1 MSSWALLVQPTSS
14 LTSLF
19 DRWFF
24 TFDGALWILAGIMGI
39 IALGAFVT
47 RQLTFGG
54 AVAAFLVGFFP
65 TWILGFGAL
74 FSLLFFFIATAILGK
89 ISKRLR
95 RVDVEKI
102 HQKTGRRDM
111 VQVFANGL
119 MALLAALL
127 FTYRQNPAYIIMF
140 GAAVG
145 EAASDSFA
153 SEVGILS
160 KRPPVSILTG
170 RPMDRGLSGA
180 ISALGLVAAL
190 MGALLVAIVVSSGY
204 FEVGARAFRAASIIT
219 VAALF
224 GCLLDSVLGITL
236 QAHYWDE
243 VTKRITEKPMI
254 NGRPL
259 PLERGVRWIDND
271 MVNFIANISS
281 ALLALALASFF

>member
-1 MSSWALLVQPTSS
+1 MSTWALLVPPTSS

-24 TFDGALWILAGIMGI
+24 TLDGAPWILVGVMGI
-39 IALGAFVT
+39 VAVGAFAA

-74 FSLLFFFIATAILGK
+74 FSLLFFFVATVILGK

-95 RVDVEKI
+95 RVDVERI

-119 MALLAALL
+119 MALLAAIL
-127 FTYRQNPAYIIMF
+127 FTCRQNPAYIIMF

-160 KRPPVSILTG
+160 KHPPVSILTG

-180 ISALGLVAAL
+180 ISALGLVAAAL
-190 MGALLVAIVVSSGY
+190 GALLVAFVVSSSY
-204 FEVGARAFRAASIIT
+204 FEVGPRAVRAASIIT

-243 VTKRITEKPMI
+243 TTKRITEKPRI
-254 NGRPL
+254 DGRVL
-259 PLERGVRWIDND
+259 PLERGIRWIDND
-271 MVNFIANISS
+271 MVNFIANVSS
-281 ALLALALASFF
+281 ALLALAMASFF